1 MLRQSTAMTSSL
13 STKLHIRPFQYRDLD
28 DIEVLIQARQPS
40 GGSQDAED
48 SGDRPLSLIQQVR
61 RWYGPVKA
69 LSIVPNPLQHLFS
82 AYVAE
87 YDGQLCGMIQ
97 VSPFNRSRSTW
108 RVDQVVSQAVVTRS
122 GEKLLALDIGSQLL
136 RYCFESIWEARTWL
150 IEVDVNDGDTL
161 ALYRHNGFQPLAQM
175 TYWAI
180 APDIIQTLA
189 QHTPDLPNLL
199 PVGNADAFLLHQL
212 DTVSMPPLVRQVFD
226 RQTIDFK
233 TGLAGSVVESG
244 KQWVNRTESK
254 TGYVFEPQR
263 KAAIGFFK
271 LSLSRNTSQTPEAD
285 LTVHPAYTWLYPEL
299 LAHMARLVEESS
311 RQTLRLA
318 STDYQSERE
327 EYLAKIGAEQT
338 EHTLLMSRSVWHKL
352 REARPTALENLQ
364 LSEMLQGLQPARKPI
379 PSRLSFLDSAQEAI
393 QKNRKPSSHRGNSN
407 GHPATNPSLGTGMEW
422 EVDPSSSDSS
432 TPSQG

>member
-1 MLRQSTAMTSSL
+1 MLWRLIPMTSSL
-13 STKLHIRPFQYRDLD
+13 ATKLNVRPFQYRDLD
-28 DIEVLIQARQPS
+28 DVEQLIKAQVNE
-40 GGSQDAED
+40 GGEEEED
-48 SGDRPLSLIQQVR
+48 SALTFIQQVR
-61 RWYGPVKA
+61 RWYGLVKA
-69 LSIVPNPLQHLFS
+69 VSFVPNPLQHLFS

-87 YDGQLCGMIQ
+87 YNGQVCGMIQ

-108 RVDQVVSQAVVTRS
+108 RVDQVISQAIVTTS
-122 GEKLLALDIGSQLL
+122 GEQLLALDVGSQLL
-136 RYCFESIWEARTWL
+136 RYCFETIWEARTWL
-150 IEVDVNDGDTL
+150 IEVDVNDPDTL

-180 APDIIQTLA
+180 APDVIQSLA
-189 QHTPDLPNLL
+189 QHAPDLPNLL

-233 TGLAGSVVESG
+233 MGLAGSVVESG

-263 KAAIGFFK
+263 KAAIGFFR
-271 LSLSRNTSQTPEAD
+271 LSLSRTGSQPQEAD

-299 LAHMARLVEESS
+299 LAHMARLVHESPVH
-311 RQTLRLA
+311 TLRLA

-327 EYLAKIGAEQT
+327 EYLAKIGADRT

-364 LSEMLQGLQPARKPI
+364 LPDVLQGLQPARKPI
-379 PSRLSFLDSAQEAI
+379 PSRFGFLDSAQDAL
-393 QKNRKPSSHRGNSN
+393 QKTRKSSSRGGNQPAT
-407 GHPATNPSLGTGMEW
+407 HPALSSALEW
-422 EVDPSSSDSS
+422 EHENTSS
-432 TPSQG
+432 TESSESSQS